1 MEPIREGDLAPDFT
15 AATQDGETITLS
27 QYRGQKAVV
36 IYFYPQDGTPICTR
50 QACRFRDAYE
60 EFLDAG
66 AVVIGVS
73 GDALERHRAFA
84 QTHCLPFHLV
94 SDADGAIR
102 QAYGVRKRFGFLPD
116 RVTYLVDKEGIVRL
130 VFGAAFSAQRHVDE
144 ALRVLKGLE

>member
-15 AATQDGETITLS
+15 ATTQDGEEISLR
-27 QYRGQKAVV
+27 QFRGEKAVV
-36 IYFYPQDGTPICTR
+36 VYFYPRDGTPICTR

-66 AVVIGVS
+66 AVVIGIS
-73 GDALERHRAFA
+73 GDTPERHQAFG
-84 QTHCLPFHLV
+84 QMHCLPFHLV